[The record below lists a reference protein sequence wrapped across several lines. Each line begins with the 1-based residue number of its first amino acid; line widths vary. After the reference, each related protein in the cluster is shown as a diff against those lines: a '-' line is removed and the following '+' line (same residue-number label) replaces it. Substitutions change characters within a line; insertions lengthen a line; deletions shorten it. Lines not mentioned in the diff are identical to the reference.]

1 VVDSGGVNEYLAALG
16 SQAGEDFAWVNMLWL
31 DPTPRRLAFTLYET
45 FIVPWG
51 ADGLAAVTVLTAA
64 IGAALAIVTD
74 RRTVML
80 LLVAF
85 GPYAVLHLLFQE
97 TLTIR
102 YALPTL
108 VPVAWLAARAL
119 TARGG
124 LWQAAPAVLVV
135 AAMTVSLPTGV
146 AYGREAH
153 PAFRA
158 IHDARFDA
166 RVDPPGAVYS
176 HYGIWRSLQ
185 ADPLPS
191 MVEPSRQREW
201 MGPATYWRDGGTR
214 TVWFLADPRRTDLAL
229 IDPLA
234 RRDVRSYRWAVGDR
248 RELGGTRPL
257 GVDWYRLSPPGWFAG
272 DGWSLTPETGG
283 LASAT
288 GATPDVR
295 PIEAWVRRR
304 TGPLHL
310 MVGGR
315 HLGEPGAPDA
325 DFELAL
331 DGVVMDRWTLS
342 VAQRNFV
349 RFLDLPEG
357 LPPQTAQYARL
368 TILSRA
374 RGGDGQ
380 RAPVAVRQFDVQGS
394 DRLIWAFGEGWHE
407 AEYDVLQGRQWR
419 WTSERSIL
427 LLSGASGDLR
437 LSLRGE
443 SPLRYLDAPPAVRVL
458 VGGRLVGQFRPA
470 ADFDWVVTVPL
481 ADLTRG
487 EGAIVVETDP
497 VYLPG
502 VAEGTA
508 DERHLGLRVYE
519 TRLDPVTP

>member
-1 VVDSGGVNEYLAALG
+1 
-16 SQAGEDFAWVNMLWL
+16 
-31 DPTPRRLAFTLYET
+31 
-45 FIVPWG
+45 VPWG
-51 ADGLAAVTVLTAA
+51 AHGLAAVAAVAAA
-64 IGAALAIVTD
+64 IGAGLAIASD
-74 RRTVML
+74 RRSVVL

-119 TARGG
+119 TGMGRLA
-124 LWQAAPAVLVV
+124 QIAPAAIVV
-135 AAMTVSLPTGV
+135 AALVVSVPVGV

-158 IHDARFDA
+158 IHDAQDEA
-166 RVDPPGAVYS
+166 RIAPPDAVYS
-176 HYGIWRSLQ
+176 HYGVWRALQ
-185 ADPLPS
+185 AAALPS
-191 MVEPSRQREW
+191 MVEPPRQREW
-201 MGPATYWRDGGTR
+201 FGPVAYWRNGGTGPI
-214 TVWFLADPRRTDLAL
+214 WFLADPRRTDLAL

-288 GATPDVR
+288 GVTPDAR

-304 TGPLHL
+304 SGPLHL

-315 HLGEPGAPDA
+315 HLGEGGAPDA

-331 DGVVMDRWTLS
+331 DGVVRDRWTLA

-349 RFLDLPEG
+349 RFLNLPEG
-357 LPPQTAQYARL
+357 LPPQTTPYARL
-368 TILSRA
+368 TIVSHA
-374 RGGDGQ
+374 HGDEGR
-380 RAPVAVRQFDVQGS
+380 RAPVAVRQFDVQAA
-394 DRLIWAFGEGWHE
+394 DQIVWAFGEGWHE

-427 LLSGASGDLR
+427 LVSGASSDLR

-443 SPLRYLDAPPAVRVL
+443 SPLRYLDVAPAVRVL

-470 ADFDWVVTVPL
+470 ADFDWAVTVPL
-481 ADLTRG
+481 GDLVRA

-502 VAEGTA
+502 VSEGTA